1 LRRLL
6 LTLRLLLAAVFLYA
20 AYTKLRQ
27 PWLLFAMS
35 IDAYQLLPE
44 WAVLTLGRTI
54 PWLELTLG
62 LLLATGI
69 GPRYTAAGASVL
81 LAAFFAVMLQAYI
94 KGMGI
99 DCGCFGLGEKISPL
113 TLTRDGL
120 LLTMS
125 ITLAILAFRTRVW
138 KREALEIVPQ
148 DSFGVE
154 TPGGIDKQKRLPS
167 NHRW

>member
-1 LRRLL
+1 LRRV
-6 LTLRLLLAAVFLYA
+6 TLILRFVLAAVFLYA

-62 LLLATGI
+62 LLLLTGI
-69 GPRYTAAGASVL
+69 GLRYAAAGASVL
-81 LAAFFAVMLQAYI
+81 LGAFFAVMLEAYI

-113 TLTRDGL
+113 TLTRD
-120 LLTMS
+120 
-125 ITLAILAFRTRVW
+125 AVILAMALTLFAMSRPFR
-138 KREALEIVPQ
+138 KESLSNGALVA
-148 DSFGVE
+148 S
-154 TPGGIDKQKRLPS
+154 R
-167 NHRW
+167 

>member
-1 LRRLL
+1 MRRLPL
-6 LTLRLLLAAVFLYA
+6 ILRLLLAAVFLYA

-54 PWLELTLG
+54 PWLELALG
-62 LLLATGI
+62 LLLLTGI
-69 GPRYTAAGASVL
+69 GVRHAAAGASVL

-99 DCGCFGLGEKISPL
+99 DCGCFGLGEKISSL

-120 LLTMS
+120 LLAIS
-125 ITLAILAFRTRVW
+125 ITLSILPYRTRGRRQVIP
-138 KREALEIVPQ
+138 ASI
-148 DSFGVE
+148 G
-154 TPGGIDKQKRLPS
+154 
-167 NHRW
+167 HC